1 MKKVRKKSV
10 ISEMFSPMRIELT
23 GNREILVEG
32 HSGIIEYNEN
42 LLRLSCKDKIL
53 NIIGSSLCISMF
65 SSEYILATGE
75 IESVTFTL

>member
-1 MKKVRKKSV
+1 MKKTRKKAV
-10 ISEMFSPMRIELT
+10 LPEVFSPMRIELT

-42 LLRLSCKDKIL
+42 VLRLSCRDKIL
-53 NIIGSSLCISMF
+53 NIIGTSLRISMF
-65 SSEYILATGE
+65 SSEYILAAGE